1 MTMYTVDIHSCP
13 GYAFRLS
20 ERSFRLF
27 IRRPVYRS
35 VRSASDKALLPVR
48 AFAHS
53 RLPRH
58 QDRARRVF
66 EQQQRLRPD
75 KFCHVQCG

>member
-1 MTMYTVDIHSCP
+1 M
-13 GYAFRLS
+13 
-20 ERSFRLF
+20 
-27 IRRPVYRS
+27 
-35 VRSASDKALLPVR
+35 RSASDKALLPVR

-75 KFCHVQCG
+75 KFAMFSAADSCFVIRLFPGFMVIAD

>member
-1 MTMYTVDIHSCP
+1 MYTVDIHSCH

-27 IRRPVYRS
+27 ICRPVYRS

-66 EQQQRLRPD
+66 RAAAATAP
-75 KFCHVQCG
+75 G

>member
-58 QDRARRVF
+58 QRV
-66 EQQQRLRPD
+66 RLEKGNYPTLSAFFAQMATD
-75 KFCHVQCG
+75 

>member
-1 MTMYTVDIHSCP
+1 MYTVDIHSCP

-58 QDRARRVF
+58 QGVSLDIENYCTVSLFF
-66 EQQQRLRPD
+66 EQAYL
-75 KFCHVQCG
+75 

>member
-35 VRSASDKALLPVR
+35 VRSASDKGVR
-48 AFAHS
+48 LEFGNY
-53 RLPRH
+53 PT
-58 QDRARRVF
+58 
-66 EQQQRLRPD
+66 LRFSSLTGDFVPLI
-75 KFCHVQCG
+75 GNP